1 MFLLLSVFACQ
12 FMDQPGHAFA
22 PVKIA
27 ELEPEEVAPIETPE
41 PKSDP
46 LFEDPQQEVITMG
59 VEAPPAEV
67 EVTPDLPPPEI
78 QEPQDDS
85 TEEVLAVAPPTE
97 VSEPVD
103 GLRKATVKDG
113 WRPTLIGVM
122 MEGPTPRAVLAM
134 PSGEETVVKAGDMI
148 SDEGVIVM
156 SIGSTYVEL
165 AIIQSAEGRANIENL
180 TLRPQFE

>member
-27 ELEPEEVAPIETPE
+27 ELEQEETSPVETPE

-46 LFEDPQQEVITMG
+46 LFTDPQEEVITMG
-59 VEAPPAEV
+59 VEVPPTEV
-67 EVTPDLPPPEI
+67 EDTMDISPPETI
-78 QEPQDDS
+78 EPQMDALDEGI
-85 TEEVLAVAPPTE
+85 TVPTSPE

-103 GLRKATVKDG
+103 GFRKATVKDG

-148 SDEGVIVM
+148 SDEGVIIM

-165 AIIQSAEGRANIENL
+165 AIIQSTEGRAQIENL